1 MVDFREASFIEGRLI
16 RVARNKLEIEFD
28 DEESGEPALATV
40 KLAEGVSV
48 DLGAVGERVRAVIVD
63 GKVARIVPITAGPI
77 GQSSVVGKV
86 STQSS

>member
-16 RVARNKLEIEFD
+16 RVARKKLEIELD

-40 KLAEGVSV
+40 KLGEGVSV

-63 GKVARIVPITAGPI
+63 GKVARIVPITTGPI
-77 GQSSVVGKV
+77 SPAMGKV
-86 STQSS
+86 STQS